1 MKPIVRYGWKIYFHP
16 LFFQQW
22 EDLLNRVKTLK
33 QKLAP
38 EDFIG
43 HSDAKLLKAIDQGIK
58 ETIPQDPLASY
69 LALTGALRKFS
80 RLKKKGL
87 PNRYRLFFRVFS
99 EQQSIIILWLGFP
112 RKEGDKRDC
121 YVVFEKLVKKGE
133 FPKSMTDFMAIIEDE
148 DTLRFE

>member
-80 RLKKKGL
+80 RLKKKDCQIGIVCFFAYSQSNSQL
-87 PNRYRLFFRVFS
+87 LFF
-99 EQQSIIILWLGFP
+99 G
-112 RKEGDKRDC
+112 
-121 YVVFEKLVKKGE
+121 
-133 FPKSMTDFMAIIEDE
+133 
-148 DTLRFE
+148 